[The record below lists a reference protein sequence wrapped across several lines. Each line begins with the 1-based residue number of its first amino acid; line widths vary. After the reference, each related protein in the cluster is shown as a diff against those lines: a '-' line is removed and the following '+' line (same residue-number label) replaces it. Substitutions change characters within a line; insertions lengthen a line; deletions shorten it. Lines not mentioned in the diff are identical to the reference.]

1 MTEEPSPQDDLLDE
15 TRKKVHQYLSDRL
28 LLFKMDAAEKSAK
41 IISLLLGMI
50 VVGALLFFVM
60 LFVSLMLGYLFAE
73 WTGNLFYGFAMLAG
87 LYILLLLILL
97 VAFKQWIRPR
107 IINKVV
113 SIFFDG
119 KS

>member
-1 MTEEPSPQDDLLDE
+1 
-15 TRKKVHQYLSDRL
+15 
-28 LLFKMDAAEKSAK
+28 
-41 IISLLLGMI
+41 
-50 VVGALLFFVM
+50 
-60 LFVSLMLGYLFAE
+60 MLGYLFAE

-97 VAFKQWIRPR
+97 IAFKQWIRPR